1 MCPRGEVGA
10 GVIVISIA
18 FGICGQC
25 ITIAVLC
32 LALNLIASSFF
43 IMGVKE
49 LVERAELDDTR
60 HGVVRDDKTGLP
72 IEEEENTKIKVVE
85 VIENVERKTKEIGGF
100 E

>member
-1 MCPRGEVGA
+1 M
-10 GVIVISIA
+10 IVISIA

-72 IEEEENTKIKVVE
+72 IEENNTIKVVE